1 MAVACMPYAMAM
13 TPDLA
18 SIWIDTSTTT
28 WVLDGQQLE
37 KAGKP
42 PTQSFLGSQNQ
53 SFTWNKQLAK
63 LWSFVLVEAALKS
76 IPNGHAQRQF
86 ATEGCTQYA
95 SVELRLNQPNGGLR
109 KGNIVS
115 LTHQRR

>member
-1 MAVACMPYAMAM
+1 MNSWFMRSLSWATLYGRPAKTQGKSINRVQQHGFSKMAVACMPYAMAM

-53 SFTWNKQLAK
+53 SFTL
-63 LWSFVLVEAALKS
+63 E
-76 IPNGHAQRQF
+76 
-86 ATEGCTQYA
+86 
-95 SVELRLNQPNGGLR
+95 
-109 KGNIVS
+109 
-115 LTHQRR
+115 